1 MSLWLLIIIL
11 SLLLVFLIYEAVMTT
26 ERVAF
31 LRHRIIVNGTRG
43 KSSVVELIHAGL
55 SSEPTLGK
63 ITGVTPQL
71 ILPDSTHSVIK
82 RRGRARVQEQIRTL
96 KTGVRLRVNNIVLE
110 CMSINPEL
118 QKLETRVL
126 RPTVYVITNIR
137 DDHFEVMGKTLSEQA
152 ESICN
157 AIPENSVVVTGE
169 VDFLR
174 LIKEK
179 AKEKKSKV
187 IAVSLPEGE
196 SDFNKHNS
204 AIALEVCRLSGVEK
218 RDAAGRIEAKAE
230 ELSTDVYDLPG
241 DSKFINGFAVN
252 DTPSAE
258 KFLEKF
264 RTQFNYLRK
273 LVIVLNTRNDRPF
286 RSLEFA
292 RWIKGIEND
301 DLYSIVL
308 TGTHTGYTARKL
320 KKLGISRDKI
330 MIWRNKDF
338 KSAANAF
345 QKAGFDKSLILGIGN
360 IAGEGFRFL
369 QSLQGNEKE

>member
-1 MSLWLLIIIL
+1 MTLWLLIIIL
-11 SLLLVFLIYEAVMTT
+11 TMLLVFLIYEAVMTSG
-26 ERVAF
+26 RVGF

-55 SSEPTLGK
+55 MSEPTLGK

-71 ILPDSTHSVIK
+71 ILPDGTHSVIK

-96 KTGVRLRVNNIVLE
+96 KTGVKLRVSNIVLE

-118 QKLETRVL
+118 QKLETRVI

-137 DDHFEVMGKTLSEQA
+137 EDHFEVMGKTLPEQA

-157 AIPENSVVVTGE
+157 AIPENSIVVTGE
-169 VDFLR
+169 VDFLQ

-179 AKEKKSKV
+179 AKARNSKMV
-187 IAVSLPEGE
+187 VVSPREGE
-196 SDFNKHNS
+196 SDFSKLNS
-204 AIALEVCRLSGVEK
+204 AIALEVCRLSGAEK
-218 RDAAGRIEAKAE
+218 GDATRRIEAKAE
-230 ELSTDVYDLPG
+230 ELTTDVYDIPC

-252 DTPSAE
+252 DTSSAK

-264 RTQFNYLRK
+264 RTQYNYLRK

-292 RWIKGIEND
+292 CWIKEIENE
-301 DLYSIVL
+301 DLHSIVL
-308 TGTHTGYTARKL
+308 TGNHTGYAARKL
-320 KKLGISRDKI
+320 KNLGISRSKI
-330 MIWRNKDF
+330 MIWKNKDF
-338 KSAANAF
+338 KSAADAF
-345 QKAGFDKSLILGIGN
+345 QNAGFDKSLILGIGN
-360 IAGEGFRFL
+360 IAGSGFSFL
-369 QSLQGNEKE
+369 QSLQGEYKE